1 MTPPNFNI
9 VENRMSRKNETQN
22 RQAVIVTREDR
33 TGKLRTETSR
43 RDQNTTSFALS
54 TNPKAN
60 STSLFIDTVDGGIA
74 MNGAEARTLYR
85 LLRKHYKF
93 TGKSR

>member
-1 MTPPNFNI
+1 
-9 VENRMSRKNETQN
+9 MSRKNVPQN

-43 RDQNTTSFALS
+43 RDENTASFALT
-54 TNPKAN
+54 TNRTSN
-60 STSLFIDTVDGGIA
+60 STSLFIDAADGSGIS
-74 MNGAEARTLYR
+74 MSGSEARTLYR

-93 TGKSR
+93 TGKAR